1 MNENLSNALA
11 NILTSAQESV
21 EKATS
26 FLSAQI
32 PDVVHQLLL
41 WKFTESLISFSICLL
56 WIFFMVVLCIY
67 IIRKILKSNLSMDN
81 KTNSAG
87 MTFMG
92 YIIFSIPAFCNISLT
107 WLKIWPAPK
116 LYLLEYAASL
126 IHK

>member
-41 WKFTESLISFSICLL
+41 WKFTESLISFSVCLL
-56 WIFFMVVLCIY
+56 WIFFIVGVCIY
-67 IIRKILKSNLSMDN
+67 FIRRICKSDLAIEDKIGN
-81 KTNSAG
+81 TV
-87 MTFMG
+87 MTFFG
-92 YIIFSIPAFCNISLT
+92 CLIFSIPALCNLHLT
-107 WLKIWPAPK
+107 WLKIWLAPK